1 MHTDMQTTPTKQ
13 RMPLITAFLERN
25 SKINLSAI
33 RETEWV
39 RIKHICDSIIWAQ
52 QVESLF
58 SGWDHSS
65 KENSS
70 QENVSQKRPSQGI
83 SSQKSQSQKL
93 PSDPQSSHHTTL
105 LDVWTGWW
113 FPLLP
118 LAQHYPH
125 LDCTGIDWRK
135 KKIKAVNAIAK
146 TIGLKNCN
154 ALWWRVEDHKKQYD
168 IVTARAVAYSDTLL
182 PWILPRVKPGGSI
195 VLWKQFTFQ
204 EDADIHELMHDL
216 GHNFKHLSLDSYRYD
231 LPWEKSQNGARN
243 HERIIYHIKKNL

>member
-1 MHTDMQTTPTKQ
+1 MHTGMQTTPTKQ
-13 RMPLITAFLERN
+13 RIPLITAFLERN

-52 QVESLF
+52 QVETLF
-58 SGWDHSS
+58 SAWAHLSE
-65 KENSS
+65 ENSS
-70 QENVSQKRPSQGI
+70 DQ
-83 SSQKSQSQKL
+83 
-93 PSDPQSSHHTTL
+93 QSSHHTTL
-105 LDVWTGWW
+105 LDVWTGGW

-146 TIGLKNCN
+146 TIGLRNCN

>member
-1 MHTDMQTTPTKQ
+1 MFFVVYILSPLHPMHTGMQTTPTKQ

-58 SGWDHSS
+58 SGWAHSS
-65 KENSS
+65 EEHS
-70 QENVSQKRPSQGI
+70 SQKRPA
-83 SSQKSQSQKL
+83 
-93 PSDPQSSHHTTL
+93 DPQSSHHTTL
-105 LDVWTGWW
+105 LDVWTGGW

-182 PWILPRVKPGGSI
+182 PWILPRVKPWWSI

-204 EDADIHELMHDL
+204 EDADIHELMHDF